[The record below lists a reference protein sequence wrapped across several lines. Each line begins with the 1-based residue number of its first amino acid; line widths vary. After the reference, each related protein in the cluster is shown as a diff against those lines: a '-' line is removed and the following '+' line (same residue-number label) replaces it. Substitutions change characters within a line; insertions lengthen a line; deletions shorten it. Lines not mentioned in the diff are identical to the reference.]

1 MTGFF
6 PSSRVSSAWKWK
18 AKHPERAKQ
27 FSCNAMT
34 PEKTRIA
41 LKSIQYYRHFL
52 WRRSHRC
59 AEVYHTIGQKTC
71 ARHTCRQSQ
80 QPNDASRMPACAR
93 ARVCVSVFCRWD
105 SSVECTMRVAV
116 TLSLR
121 LRRWRIRQPHVERCQ
136 MRQSQTSLWWHGL
149 AAATLIYA
157 PRAFVCATP
166 VTIMCSRRLVK
177 ASVVEWQSLKKQ
189 DKRIYSASRN
199 KSNRSTK

>member
-1 MTGFF
+1 MPKYTIQLAKRHAHDIRVANHN
-6 PSSRVSSAWKWK
+6 SRTT
-18 AKHPERAKQ
+18 Q
-27 FSCNAMT
+27 
-34 PEKTRIA
+34 
-41 LKSIQYYRHFL
+41 
-52 WRRSHRC
+52 
-59 AEVYHTIGQKTC
+59 AECLLAPVH
-71 ARHTCRQSQ
+71 
-80 QPNDASRMPACAR
+80 
-93 ARVCVSVFCRWD
+93 VCVSVFGRWD